1 MERQHVSRRIVL
13 GAAVLGLAVMALVGG
28 GESTLAKESRPGHGD
43 KATFKSSCDQ
53 YGGTFIDSPKD
64 GLTACFY
71 DDGSKTVCDKD
82 GNDCI
87 NYPPP
92 PKKMVDTGWADPV
105 VTDAP
110 LVGADSQTVAPV
122 HAPLEVIA
130 ETPLE
135 GVVETPVD
143 APVDSQVASAA
154 ESGTLAAPV
163 EAPVTL
169 TEEPVAAEEPIAVEA
184 SAEQP

>member
-13 GAAVLGLAVMALVGG
+13 GAAVVGLAVMALVGG
-28 GESTLAKESRPGHGD
+28 GESTLAKEFRPGHGD

-71 DDGSKTVCDKD
+71 GDGSKTVCDKD

-92 PKKMVDTGWADPV
+92 PKKMVDTGLADPIV
-105 VTDAP
+105 ADAP
-110 LVGADSQTVAPV
+110 LVAEDSQTVAPV

-130 ETPLE
+130 EAPLE
-135 GVVETPVD
+135 AVVEAPAA
-143 APVDSQVASAA
+143 APVDSQVSSAA
-154 ESGTLAAPV
+154 GTEVVNAPV
-163 EAPVTL
+163 EATVAM
-169 TEEPVAAEEPIAVEA
+169 TEEPVDAEEPTAGETG
-184 SAEQP
+184 AE

>member
-13 GAAVLGLAVMALVGG
+13 GAAVVGLVVMALMGG
-28 GESTLAKESRPGHGD
+28 GERALAKEFRPGHGD

-71 DDGSKTVCDKD
+71 GDGSKTVCDKD

-92 PKKMVDTGWADPV
+92 PKKMVDTGWADPIAA
-105 VTDAP
+105 DAP
-110 LVGADSQTVAPV
+110 LVAEDSQTVALV
-122 HAPLEVIA
+122 HAPLQVIA
-130 ETPLE
+130 EAPLE
-135 GVVETPVD
+135 AVVEAPVD
-143 APVDSQVASAA
+143 TPVDSQVVSAA
-154 ESGTLAAPV
+154 GSEVVAAPA
-163 EAPVTL
+163 EAPVAL
-169 TEEPVAAEEPIAVEA
+169 TEEPVAAEEPMAVEA
-184 SAEQP
+184 STEQP